1 MNPNLILKGGMPRVI
16 LTGLLLLMTS
26 GPLLAQDTKK
36 ALVNSDIVEMMKA
49 GFPESTII
57 LTIQK
62 GPSQFD
68 TTPQA
73 LIQLKNG
80 GVSTAVIDAMIRA
93 GSPTPAPASE
103 QTTVSARKAN
113 PLDPMGATAA
123 TVPVAS
129 GVILIDGDN
138 RTVMK
143 YSSPE
148 ARTNS
153 MLGAVVNPFH
163 KTRIRTAL
171 NGNHAQLRTK
181 NTSPAFEVGGLGD
194 ANPSDMVA
202 LVKLKTKFETREIE
216 VGRGGIT
223 GTSTG
228 FRKEDLVAVSI
239 EELPDSVNQSHKTY
253 RVRTVSPLPPGEYA
267 LVYAGA
273 VYYDFGIDAN

>member
-1 MNPNLILKGGMPRVI
+1 MNPNLIIRGPTLKVI

-26 GPLLAQDTKK
+26 GPLLAQDAKK
-36 ALVNSDIVEMMKA
+36 PLVNSDIVEMTKA
-49 GFPESTII
+49 GLPESTII
-57 LTIQK
+57 LAIQK

-68 TTPQA
+68 TAPQT
-73 LIQLKNG
+73 LIQLKNS
-80 GVSTAVIDAMIRA
+80 GVSTPVIDAMIRA
-93 GSPTPAPASE
+93 GSPAPAPAPQ
-103 QTTVSARKAN
+103 QTTAPPRKAN
-113 PLDPMGATAA
+113 PFDPLGTPAA
-123 TVPVAS
+123 PIPAAG
-129 GVILIDGDN
+129 GVVLIDGDS
-138 RTVMK
+138 RITMK

-181 NTSPAFEVGGLGD
+181 NNSPAFEVGGLGD
-194 ANPSDMVA
+194 ANPSDVVA
-202 LVKLKTKFETREIE
+202 LVKLKTKSETREIE

-228 FRKEDLVAVSI
+228 FRKDDLVAVSI
-239 EELPDSVNQSHKTY
+239 EELPGSADQTHKSY

-267 LVYAGA
+267 LVYGGA
-273 VYYDFGIDAN
+273 MYYDFGIDAN